1 MFCVG
6 RPVEAY
12 SLLSKIFQPIT
23 DCCRVLAT
31 LDGIWVEMRV
41 FDFCNIRVQISK
53 VCCNLSIYRSL
64 YIIHPPKFPYFLI
77 LRDNCGAVSKGYEV
91 AV

>member
-6 RPVEAY
+6 RPAETY
-12 SLLSKIFQPIT
+12 SLLSKIYQPIT

-31 LDGIWVEMRV
+31 LDGMRVEMRA
-41 FDFCNIRVQISK
+41 FEFCKIRVQISK
-53 VCCNLSIYRSL
+53 VCCILPMYRSL
-64 YIIHPPKFPYFLI
+64 YIIHPPKCSYSLI

-91 AV
+91 Q